1 MIYRHTLDM
10 STIPDNVLYAEVGR
24 RRAMAREYKIEPVSD
39 PELAA
44 KREKKR
50 EQMRKYRAKTNPS
63 RK

>member
-1 MIYRHTLDM
+1 MTYRPNWEV
-10 STIPDNVLYAEVGR
+10 STIPDGVLYAEVGR

-50 EQMRKYRAKTNPS
+50 EQMRRYRAKRTT
-63 RK
+63 